1 MVFSNAI
8 KYRNEILLTDSEE
21 IARRWKEYFCD
32 LLNVP
37 NSQENSEKENCFRS
51 GEEDEDSHIT
61 MKEIKR
67 QFQG

>member
-21 IARRWKEYFCD
+21 IVRRWKEYFCD

-37 NSQENSEKENCFRS
+37 NSQDNFEEENYFRS
-51 GEEDEDSHIT
+51 GEEDEDSPIT

-67 QFQG
+67 QFQE